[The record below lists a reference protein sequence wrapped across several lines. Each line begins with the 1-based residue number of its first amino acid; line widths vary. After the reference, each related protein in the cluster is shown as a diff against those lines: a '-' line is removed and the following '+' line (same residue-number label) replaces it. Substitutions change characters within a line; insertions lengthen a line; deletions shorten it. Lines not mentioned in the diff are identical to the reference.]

1 MSYDADDLDECL
13 TLLSTIRCFA
23 STGDKSAFEV
33 LPPILMNDSEII
45 TGQQLW
51 GGFCADR
58 TDSSYMCAPLPSLS
72 GSVLIGACILPFQSI
87 GYPVLIFETKSS
99 KKISAIVYGIR
110 TSSLECDF
118 YKQRDSATEIEKRW
132 KGVEL
137 AESQAM
143 LLHMVGEYSKSF
155 GIEGVPNYLIDK
167 ENGGSNLH
175 LVRKG
180 PIPFLHMRSAIG
192 KTETSMIHR
201 VVRCRI
207 SDPQHEKINAI
218 SSFDDLIK
226 HLTDME
232 APSEYSFE
240 TYFTSEIRLRDDPL
254 EDGSSEELAKT
265 LATIPSIVHPMFAMV
280 ASGPVHDAMARLKK
294 MSEEFSS
301 NQDAKSSK
309 RVTTDVKGNLLS
321 DLISSSPW
329 LHTVENIGNLG
340 GIAQAFCV
348 ASCIFEPRHVGMA
361 IRDIVHDTDQSK
373 PILTAKTIVY
383 NLAKRVQNPGCVMCI
398 DLSASREVKTIRL
411 VNSNVDYEIDVDC
424 AGRLL
429 DCRWIHPIGVLQSG
443 KESGNFFA
451 LTCKHVSRPKL
462 QVCASISEGYNSERE
477 HVVRSPQFDF
487 TSIDKRISKVET
499 LLSDLKKHAE
509 SNVQKRKQPEP
520 NSLQAVDGLSK
531 LATAN
536 ESWQSNK
543 RDRAG
548 EKPLK

>member
-1 MSYDADDLDECL
+1 MSYEADDLDECL

-33 LPPILMNDSEII
+33 LPPVLMNDSEVI

-51 GGFCADR
+51 GGFCAAR
-58 TDSSYMCAPLPSLS
+58 MDSSYVCAPLPSLS
-72 GSVLIGACILPFQSI
+72 GSVLIGTCILPFQSI

-118 YKQRDSATEIEKRW
+118 YKQRGSATEIEKRW

-155 GIEGVPNYLIDK
+155 GIEGVPKYLIDN

-192 KTETSMIHR
+192 KTETAMIHR
-201 VVRCRI
+201 VMRSLL
-207 SDPQHEKINAI
+207 SDPQYEKMNVV

-226 HLTDME
+226 HMTDME

-240 TYFTSEIRLRDDPL
+240 TYFTSEIRLRDNPL
-254 EDGSSEELAKT
+254 DDASSEELAKA
-265 LATIPSIVHPMFAMV
+265 LATIPSIIHPMFAMV

-294 MSEEFSS
+294 MSEELSL
-301 NQDAKSSK
+301 NREVKSSK
-309 RVTTDVKGNLLS
+309 RVTTDVKGNMIS

-361 IRDIVHDTDQSK
+361 IRDIVHDSDQSK
-373 PILTAKTIVY
+373 PILTARTIVH

-398 DLSASREVKTIRL
+398 DLTASREVKTIRL
-411 VNSNVDYEIDVDC
+411 VNSNVDYGIDIDC

-451 LTCKHVSRPKL
+451 LSCKNVLRPKL

-477 HVVRSPQFDF
+477 HMVRSPQFDF

-499 LLSDLKKHAE
+499 LLADIKKHAE

-520 NSLQAVDGLSK
+520 NSLQNVDGLSK
-531 LATAN
+531 LASAN

-548 EKPLK
+548 EQPLK